1 MITGEKEG
9 ETRTH
14 SDADDTPAGVYQ
26 NIQQMGMSEKIK
38 LASLG
43 NMEVR
48 RILIKDSS
56 KLIQIAVI
64 KNPKITEDEIERIA
78 SSRVVDKEVLRIIQA
93 NRAWMKNYL
102 IKLASIKN
110 PKTPLQTAMRTI
122 GFLRKK
128 DLKDLMGN
136 KNVPNTL
143 RIAAKRLYERKS
155 S

>member
-14 SDADDTPAGVYQ
+14 SDADGTPAGVYQ

-110 PKTPLQTAMRTI
+110 PKTPLQTAMRMI

-136 KNVPNTL
+136 KNVPNPL
-143 RIAAKRLYERKS
+143 RVAAKRLYERKS